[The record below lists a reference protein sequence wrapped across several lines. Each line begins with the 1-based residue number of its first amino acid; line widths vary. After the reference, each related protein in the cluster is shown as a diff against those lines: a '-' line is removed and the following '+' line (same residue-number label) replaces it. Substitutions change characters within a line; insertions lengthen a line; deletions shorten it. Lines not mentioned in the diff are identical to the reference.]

1 MTVGSAASRGHAER
15 ADPRTGVDRAVQP
28 GRVAPDAPAR
38 DPLPG
43 AAYTLARRFA
53 ANATM
58 WCVAPAWPE
67 HGRHVAVEFVH
78 PVIVGTRA
86 LPAVSITAP
95 DPVAAVRAVVRPG
108 DIVLAISATDDPVV
122 ADLFRRAP
130 AWGVT
135 TAWLASGPPPS
146 GVGADLMVRI
156 DDPDGSAPYDGRLVL
171 RYHLLWEL
179 THVCFEH
186 PGLLRDDPT
195 DAGEVCITCSD
206 EGRLA
211 EVLGPSADDLDT
223 EVRTAQGREIVD
235 TSLVGP
241 VARHDLLLV
250 HAGSA
255 IARVAVAG
263 VDAGR
268 ER

>member
-1 MTVGSAASRGHAER
+1 MTGGSATAS
-15 ADPRTGVDRAVQP
+15 ADQA
-28 GRVAPDAPAR
+28 AWDASDG

-43 AAYTLARRFA
+43 AAYALARRFA

-95 DPVAAVRAVVRPG
+95 DPVAAVRAVARPG
-108 DIVLAISATDDPVV
+108 DIVLAVSTTDDPVV
-122 ADLFRRAP
+122 ADLLRRAP
-130 AWGVT
+130 AWGIT
-135 TAWLASGPPPS
+135 TAWVASGPPPTD
-146 GVGADLMVRI
+146 VRADLMVRVE
-156 DDPDGSAPYDGRLVL
+156 DPDGSAPYDGRLVL

-186 PGLLRDDPT
+186 PGLLRDDPD

-211 EVLGPSADDLDT
+211 EVLGPTADGLDI
-223 EVRTAQGREIVD
+223 EVRTAQGIEVVD
-235 TSLVGP
+235 ASLIGP
-241 VARHDLLLV
+241 VAHNDLILV
-250 HAGSA
+250 HAGAA
-255 IARVAVAG
+255 IATVAVAG
-263 VDAGR
+263 LGAGR
-268 ER
+268 DR